1 MDEFVEGFGLFLGEN
16 NVVME
21 FDLFKYD
28 LNEDVMLYIGYDIFE
43 SLEINLVLL
52 NYVFEEVLF

>member
-28 LNEDVMLYIGYDIFE
+28 LNEDVILYIGYDIFE